1 MKNDTTSSDKR
12 ASEIIIEL
20 QNKNAKLEV
29 LRLFVN
35 QYKIGM

>member
-20 QNKNAKLEV
+20 QNKKRQA
-29 LRLFVN
+29 RSTPAFR
-35 QYKIGM
+35 

>member
-20 QNKNAKLEV
+20 QNKNANLRMGLGKL
-29 LRLFVN
+29 LKRS
-35 QYKIGM
+35 G